1 MSLSLFVGPDLDDPA
16 ASGVVSQSFG
26 LIHGPKTA
34 GGRSDSTS
42 PGQEKKK
49 STVGS
54 FLSLA
59 YDRLAGGS
67 SVSELTKSVKDS
79 PNSNTRIRK
88 RSIVLIIGNVRNPSS
103 SRRRPVPNVGYRSLF
118 GWKFGRIHQQVLGLV
133 GSSTICHGQK
143 T

>member
-1 MSLSLFVGPDLDDPA
+1 MSLSLFVGPDIDDPA
-16 ASGVVSQSFG
+16 ASGVVSPVSASFMDRRRQAV
-26 LIHGPKTA
+26 GPTVLHQA
-34 GGRSDSTS
+34 R
-42 PGQEKKK
+42 KKK
-49 STVGS
+49 TTVGS

-67 SVSELTKSVKDS
+67 SVSELTKSVKES
-79 PNSNTRIRK
+79 PNSNTRVRK
-88 RSIVLIIGNVRNPSS
+88 RSIVLIIGSVRNPSS

-118 GWKFGRIHQQVLGLV
+118 GWKFGRIRQQVLGLV

>member
-42 PGQEKKK
+42 PGQEKKT
-49 STVGS
+49 TVGS

-67 SVSELTKSVKDS
+67 SEREMTPKACKKS
-79 PNSNTRIRK
+79 PISNTHARK
-88 RSIVLIIGNVRNPSS
+88 RPFRVACVLVS
-103 SRRRPVPNVGYRSLF
+103 
-118 GWKFGRIHQQVLGLV
+118 
-133 GSSTICHGQK
+133 
-143 T
+143 